1 MKLGERTILHSDMN
15 CFYASVEMMLDP
27 SLRGK
32 AVAVCGSTEN
42 RHGIVLAKSEL
53 AKKAGVKTGMVNWEA
68 RQRCPDLIMV
78 KPQYEQYLKYSELA
92 RNIYQ
97 RYTDQVEPYGM
108 DECWLD
114 VGGSRSVCGSGME
127 IAENIR
133 KTVKEELGLTVSI
146 GVSFNKMFAKLGSD
160 MKKPDAITEIRKA
173 EFKKKIWPLPAS
185 DLLFVG
191 RATTA
196 KLEQYGITTIGG
208 IANADPQFLKR
219 LLGVNGLGLWRSA
232 AGLDDSPVMH
242 KDFVSPIK
250 SVGHGITCTADL
262 ENEDEVWKVMLELSQ
277 DIGHRLRIH
286 KLKASGVQISI
297 RSNDLG
303 FRQYQAPLAL
313 ATQSPS
319 VIAHKAI
326 QIFRNNYRWI
336 MPVRA
341 VTVRAINLRP
351 KNEPE
356 QIDFFTDMQQ
366 LERLDKLDD
375 CIEDIRRRFGKKA
388 VFQACLLG
396 DLKMPFDNRD
406 KVVMPG
412 VMGR

>member
-53 AKKAGVKTGMVNWEA
+53 AKKVGVKTGMVNWEA
-68 RQRCPDLIMV
+68 RQRYPDLIMV

-92 RNIYQ
+92 RNIYL

-133 KTVKEELGLTVSI
+133 QTVKEELGLTVSI

-173 EFKKKIWPLPAS
+173 EFKEKIWPLPAS

-303 FRQYQAPLAL
+303 FRQYQAPLTL

-326 QIFRNNYRWI
+326 QIFCDNYRWI

-356 QIDFFTDMQQ
+356 QIDLFTDMRQ
-366 LERLDKLDD
+366 LERLDRLDD
-375 CIEDIRRRFGKKA
+375 CIEDIRRRFGKRA